1 MPLVKYVEANG
12 TEYVV
17 DADTGISAMEAAVR
31 NGIPGIDGDCGGA
44 AACATCHVY
53 VDEGWIAKTGR
64 AAEGLEQSMLEFAE
78 DVRDNSRLACQI
90 TLDDRLDGLVLKL
103 PEKQH

>member
-12 TEYVV
+12 NEYAV

-53 VDEGWIAKTGR
+53 VDEGWIGKTGR
-64 AAEGLEQSMLEFAE
+64 AGEGLEQSMLEFAE